1 MKVKQGL
8 MTTQYRGIA
17 DLELELKARV
27 ASHARDMLRRLVGHG
42 WSLGR
47 LTADGAESR

>member
-27 ASHARDMLRRLVGHG
+27 ASHARGI
-42 WSLGR
+42 LGR
-47 LTADGAESR
+47 LVSHGWRV

>member
-8 MTTQYRGIA
+8 MTRQYRGIA

-27 ASHARDMLRRLVGHG
+27 ASHARDMLGRFVGHG
-42 WSLGR
+42 C
-47 LTADGAESR
+47 ESGTFDS